1 MKRICS
7 PEEAV
12 RNIHDGASVMIGG
25 FMCCGQPLRLV
36 DALLAKGSK
45 DLTVI
50 CNDAGYPD
58 RGVGKLIV
66 AGRVKTL
73 IASHIGLNTV
83 AGTKMGSGELAV
95 ELVPQGTLAERIRCG
110 GAGLGG
116 VLTPTGLGTEVEK
129 GKRTVKMQ
137 DATFLLEAPLRADFA
152 LIKANITDYY
162 GNSFVAKS
170 AKNFN
175 AVMATAAR
183 HTIVETDEL
192 VDAGSLDP
200 ERVVIPGVF
209 INDIVAGGSH
219 G

>member
-12 RNIHDGASVMIGG
+12 RNIHDGASLMIGG
-25 FMCCGQPLRLV
+25 FMCCGQPLRLI
-36 DALLAKGSK
+36 DALLAQGSK
-45 DLTVI
+45 GLTVI
-50 CNDAGYPD
+50 CNDAGFPD

-73 IASHIGLNTV
+73 IASHIGLNAV
-83 AGTKMGSGELAV
+83 AGAKMGSGELAV

-129 GKRTVKMQ
+129 GKRTVKMEG
-137 DATFLLEAPLRADFA
+137 ATFLLEAPLRADFA
-152 LIKANITDYY
+152 LVKANAADRY
-162 GNSFVAKS
+162 GNAFIAKS

-183 HTIVETDEL
+183 HTIVEADEL
-192 VDAGSLDP
+192 VAAGDLDP
-200 ERVVIPGVF
+200 ERVAVPGVF
-209 INDIVAGGSH
+209 VNDIVQGGTH